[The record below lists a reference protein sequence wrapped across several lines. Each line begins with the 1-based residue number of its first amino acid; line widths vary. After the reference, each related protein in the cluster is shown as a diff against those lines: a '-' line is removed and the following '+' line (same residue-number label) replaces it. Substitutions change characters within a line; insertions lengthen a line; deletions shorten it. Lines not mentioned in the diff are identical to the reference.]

1 MEWIDSCVSFGA
13 GLKRSQGELPTG
25 KALFN
30 LVVRGAK

>member
-1 MEWIDSCVSFGA
+1 MRSCDLFGA

-30 LVVRGAK
+30 REVRGAK